1 MLKVRIAVVRNIVLR
16 KRSNRNLHGIRWI
29 IKVSSADLL
38 DLKVKHKV
46 FGTGVIT
53 GVSGNYLTIKF
64 AVKESKFVYP
74 DAFEKFIVADDASI
88 QAEIMEEIND
98 IKLAAEAQRQAAETA
113 RKAEEDRR
121 AAERQAVPATRNRG
135 NIEDGFGPDYNV
147 RHLAKQPILTYQQV
161 EGQFGIKIAGF
172 GRGINRTPSTV
183 VLISSV
189 DKKKAGFVYHDH
201 WTPDGDYMYSG
212 EGKTGDQQLTLG
224 NKAIIDAERDGKAIH
239 LFVKFSPQE
248 YYYQGV
254 FSLVDY
260 TYEDDKDESGNV
272 RKEYKFRLRKKSVE
286 E

>member
-1 MLKVRIAVVRNIVLR
+1 MKVRIAVVRNIVLR

-98 IKLAAEAQRQAAETA
+98 IKLTAEAQRQAAETA

-272 RKEYKFRLRKKSVE
+272 RKEYKFRLRQKSVE

>member
-1 MLKVRIAVVRNIVLR
+1 M
-16 KRSNRNLHGIRWI
+16 
-29 IKVSSADLL
+29 SSADLL

-98 IKLAAEAQRQAAETA
+98 IKLAAEAQCQAAEIA

-121 AAERQAVPATRNRG
+121 AAERKAVPATRNRG

-172 GRGINRTPSTV
+172 
-183 VLISSV
+183 
-189 DKKKAGFVYHDH
+189 VYHDH

-224 NKAIIDAERDGKAIH
+224 NKAIIDAECDGKAIH

>member
-1 MLKVRIAVVRNIVLR
+1 MKVRIAVVRNIVLR

-189 DKKKAGFVYHDH
+189 DKEKAGFVYHDH

-272 RKEYKFRLRKKSVE
+272 RKEYKFRLKKKSVE